1 MGEVEPSQTW
11 GIGGIPGSEFK
22 GGWGPSPSGK
32 YLVRQIGVLTTP
44 NGNIAVA
51 TAAEPESGSFDDG
64 TQDLGEVAKW
74 LTDHLTALPAGQCG
88 R

>member
-1 MGEVEPSQTW
+1 MGQVEPSQTW

-44 NGNIAVA
+44 AGNIAVA
-51 TAAEPESGSFDDG
+51 IAAEPESGSFD
-64 TQDLGEVAKW
+64 
-74 LTDHLTALPAGQCG
+74 
-88 R
+88 